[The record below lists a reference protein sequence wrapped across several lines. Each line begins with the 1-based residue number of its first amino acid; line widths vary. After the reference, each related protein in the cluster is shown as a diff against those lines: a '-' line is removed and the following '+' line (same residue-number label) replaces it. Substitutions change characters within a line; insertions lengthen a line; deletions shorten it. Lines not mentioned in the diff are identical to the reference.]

1 LKTLISD
8 LKSWKKRVEV
18 EVPFQEVRPHLDS
31 VYRKYQKKIRVDGFR
46 KGKVP
51 ISIIQKQ
58 FGKAIQGEVADD
70 LVQVFF
76 KKAVEQEKL
85 AIVSPGSVQKVSF
98 EEDKPLTFTVEVEVK
113 PEIKISNYKGFKVEK
128 TILKVTD
135 SDVKNTID
143 ILREQKADEKPA
155 GKGAESGFIVKGD
168 VQSLDAT
175 GVPMIGKKWED
186 RIVEMGKPPLGDL
199 IQDQL
204 LGVIPGEERRFKIV
218 QQEMGP
224 DQKMRD
230 REDHYSITVKS
241 VTEKILPEP
250 DDKFAQQMGEF
261 KTFSELE
268 GDIENRLK
276 KQRDEE
282 AEHLLK
288 NRLIDEIIKRNTF
301 ELPPSM
307 VNYSLDRLWK
317 EYSKQ
322 PDSDVTEEQF
332 QEENRTGVVGNL
344 KWQMVWPKIAEIEDI
359 EVTQEE
365 VDAEIDKMVEAA
377 TKNKKRIY
385 SLFKDPERRNG
396 LIDNMKEEKVIQF
409 LKDNV
414 KIKNVTLKAPKEQQS
429 SIVSH

>member
-1 LKTLISD
+1 
-8 LKSWKKRVEV
+8 
-18 EVPFQEVRPHLDS
+18 
-31 VYRKYQKKIRVDGFR
+31 
-46 KGKVP
+46 
-51 ISIIQKQ
+51 
-58 FGKAIQGEVADD
+58 
-70 LVQVFF
+70 
-76 KKAVEQEKL
+76 
-85 AIVSPGSVQKVSF
+85 
-98 EEDKPLTFTVEVEVK
+98 
-113 PEIKISNYKGFKVEK
+113 
-128 TILKVTD
+128 
-135 SDVKNTID
+135 
-143 ILREQKADEKPA
+143 
-155 GKGAESGFIVKGD
+155 
-168 VQSLDAT
+168 
-175 GVPMIGKKWED
+175 
-186 RIVEMGKPPLGDL
+186 
-199 IQDQL
+199 
-204 LGVIPGEERRFKIV
+204 
-218 QQEMGP
+218 
-224 DQKMRD
+224 
-230 REDHYSITVKS
+230 VKS

-332 QEENRTGVVGNL
+332 QEENRTGVVWNL

-359 EVTQEE
+359 DVTQEE